1 MGSVSRKMK
10 RKILAE
16 QRKQAE
22 KDMTQKMNMFD
33 RISDHCDACDKPFD
47 KKDKDMVSSW
57 NVVVRSKEEVVRLYC
72 PACWAKAKNII
83 KEFNQ

>member
-1 MGSVSRKMK
+1 MGSASRKMK
-10 RKILAE
+10 RKVLAK

-22 KDMTQKMNMFD
+22 KDMAQKVNMFD
-33 RISDHCDACDKPFD
+33 RMPDRCSACDEPFD

-72 PACWAKAKNII
+72 PTCWTKAKNII